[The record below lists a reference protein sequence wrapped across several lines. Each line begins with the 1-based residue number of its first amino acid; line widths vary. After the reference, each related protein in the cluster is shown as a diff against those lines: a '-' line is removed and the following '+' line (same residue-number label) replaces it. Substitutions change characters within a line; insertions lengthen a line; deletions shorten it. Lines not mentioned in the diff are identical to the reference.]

1 MSLTNTASARPSK
14 WRTALVVACVALFV
28 ALAVLGLRR
37 FMKDA
42 AQPKQQVA
50 RIAVLP
56 DKLPPPPPPPPPKER
71 KEEPQKPNKENPA
84 PEPQPKP
91 QAPAPEPLK
100 MEGAAGNGPSAF
112 AAGNVSQDYRG
123 GAPTIGGTAASG
135 AGNDN
140 ARRAQERL
148 YANAVRQLLRDEL
161 ERHLSADAG
170 ELTATFALWVETSG
184 HVSRWEIEDTGTSI
198 EARRQAALQA
208 ALDKSAE
215 RLQLP
220 PQQQALAQPMRF
232 RLTVRPGG

>member
-1 MSLTNTASARPSK
+1 MSKTNSASAPPPK
-14 WRTALVVACVALFV
+14 WRTALVVVVVLLFV

-37 FMKDA
+37 FMRDA

-71 KEEPQKPNKENPA
+71 KEELPRPSKEPA
-84 PEPQPKP
+84 PTPQPKP
-91 QAPAPEPLK
+91 QEPAPAPLK
-100 MEGAAGNGPSAF
+100 MEGTAGTGPSAF
-112 AAGNVSQDYRG
+112 AAGAVTQDYRG

-135 AGNDN
+135 VGSDN

-148 YANAVRQLLRDEL
+148 YANAVRQMLRDEL

-184 HVSRWEIEDTGTSI
+184 QVSHWEIEDRDAQI
-198 EARRQAALQA
+198 ETRRQAALQA
-208 ALDKSAE
+208 ALDKSAQ

-220 PQQQALAQPMRF
+220 QQQTALAQPMRF
-232 RLTVRPGG
+232 RLTVRGGG

>member
-1 MSLTNTASARPSK
+1 MSLTNTASAPPPK
-14 WRTALVVACVALFV
+14 WRTALVVAMVILFV

-37 FMKDA
+37 FMKDSV
-42 AQPKQQVA
+42 QPKQQVA

-56 DKLPPPPPPPPPKER
+56 DKLPPPPPPPPKER
-71 KEEPQKPNKENPA
+71 KEDLPKPNKEQA
-84 PEPQPKP
+84 PTPQPKP
-91 QAPAPEPLK
+91 QDPAPAPLK
-100 MEGAAGNGPSAF
+100 MEGAAGTGPSAF
-112 AAGNVSQDYRG
+112 AAGSVTQDYRG
-123 GAPTIGGTAASG
+123 GTPTIGGQAASG
-135 AGNDN
+135 IGNDS

-161 ERHLSADAG
+161 ERHLSPDAG
-170 ELTATFALWVETSG
+170 ELTATFALWVETNG
-184 HVSRWEIEDTGTSI
+184 HVSRWEIEDRDAQI
-198 EARRQAALQA
+198 ETRRQAALQT

>member
-1 MSLTNTASARPSK
+1 MSRTNTASAPPPR
-14 WRTALVVACVALFV
+14 WRTAVAITVVLLAV

-37 FMKDA
+37 FMQDA
-42 AQPKQQVA
+42 APPKQQVA

-56 DKLPPPPPPPPPKER
+56 DKLPPPPPPPPKEQ
-71 KEEPQKPNKENPA
+71 KEEPPPKSAKETPA
-84 PEPQPKP
+84 PDPQPKP
-91 QAPAPEPLK
+91 QNPAPEPLK
-100 MEGAAGNGPSAF
+100 MEGAAGTGPSAF
-112 AAGNVSQDYRG
+112 AAGSVTQDYRG

-135 AGNDN
+135 VGNDN

-170 ELTATFALWVETSG
+170 ELTATFALWVENNG
-184 HVSRWEIEDTGTSI
+184 HVSRWEIEDHDAQV
-198 EARRQAALQA
+198 EARRQAALKN
-208 ALDKSAE
+208 ALDQSAE

-220 PQQQALAQPMRF
+220 PQQIALAQPMRF